1 MIDVWLHD
9 KLTITRQ
16 RSLNFYV
23 NLSYGRKANDV
34 GELEITLPFGMVP
47 PTLFTEDS
55 VITVEEDGNLAF
67 NTVWLVYR
75 VIVNIDTI
83 TVRAKD
89 AMHFLARRFVLF
101 FENTAQAEKFQALD
115 NMAKAVVRENLT
127 NATDINRNL
136 AGITTAA
143 DTGKA
148 PAAELAFDG
157 ANVLNVLQEIAN
169 TSNQLGAY
177 LTFDIVMTTAKTGVF
192 TTWTGQRGID
202 RRTGSQARRFG
213 PDYGNIRDAVLE
225 IDYDN
230 RASKITAW
238 GAGEGSTQLTQ
249 TAQDPTPLYET
260 RWGVIEDLIQLNN
273 VDSTAQLLAAA
284 RSDLSRRTTK
294 IRLSG
299 EFQETQ
305 QTRYGR
311 DIAYGDIIPVEAFGY
326 TTACRVVAV
335 QVSVSAPEIRR
346 AIVLEE
352 L

>member
-16 RSLNFYV
+16 RNLNFYIS
-23 NLSYGRKANDV
+23 LSYGRKANEV
-34 GELEITLPFGMVP
+34 GELEITLPFGSVR

-55 VITVEEDGNLAF
+55 VIVVEEDGNLAF
-67 NTVWLVYR
+67 DTIWLVYQ
-75 VIVNIDTI
+75 VFVNIDRI
-83 TVRAKD
+83 VVRARD
-89 AMHFLARRFVLF
+89 AMHFLARRYVIF

-115 NMAKAVVRENLT
+115 NMLKAVSRENLT

-157 ANVLNVLQEIAN
+157 ENVLQVMQTIADA
-169 TSNQLGAY
+169 SRQLGTY
-177 LTFDIVMTTAKTGVF
+177 LTFDIVMTTAKTGVV
-192 TTWTGQRGID
+192 TTWTGQRGVD
-202 RRTGSQARRFG
+202 RRIGNQARIFG
-213 PDYGNIRDAVLE
+213 PGYQNIRDTEIE

-238 GAGEGSTQLTQ
+238 GAGEGSAQLTQ
-249 TAQDPTPLYET
+249 TAQDPAPLYET
-260 RWGVIEDLIQLNN
+260 RWGVIEDLIQLTN
-273 VDSTAQLLAAA
+273 VDSTSQLLGAA
-284 RSDLSRRTTK
+284 RSELSRRTTK
-294 IRLSG
+294 IKVTG

-311 DIAYGDIIPVEAFGY
+311 DITYGDIIPLEAFGY
-326 TTACRVVAV
+326 TTACRVTAV
-335 QVSVSAPEIRR
+335 QVSVNAPEIRR
-346 AIVLEE
+346 MIILEE